1 MRERMQKLVFEPTAG
16 SPAAMTE
23 VMAADT
29 RYWEPLVKA
38 SGWTLQ

>member
-1 MRERMQKLVFEPTAG
+1 MQKLVFEPTAG
-16 SPAAMTE
+16 SPAAMAE
-23 VMAADT
+23 VMAADS

>member
-1 MRERMQKLVFEPTAG
+1 MQKLVFEPTAG
-16 SPAAMTE
+16 SLAAMAE
-23 VMAADT
+23 VMAADS